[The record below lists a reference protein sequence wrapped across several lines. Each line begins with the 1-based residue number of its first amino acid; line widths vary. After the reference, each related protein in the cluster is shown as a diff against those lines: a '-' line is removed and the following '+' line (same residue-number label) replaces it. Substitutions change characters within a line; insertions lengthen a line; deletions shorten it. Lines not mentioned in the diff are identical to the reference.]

1 MGVVSVAKGST
12 SVRLV
17 RELRF
22 ICSIALDTTAKI
34 VDAVKLVVGSRD
46 GGHRKAPWGLTYW
59 QHAQQESVVIRSTST
74 VEGSCL
80 VRWSQ

>member
-1 MGVVSVAKGST
+1 MHPGSRFKFSLLEFSCWSNSCVPKYHAMGVVSVAKGST

-34 VDAVKLVVGSRD
+34 VDAVKLVVDWVAGTEAIEKLR
-46 GGHRKAPWGLTYW
+46 GG
-59 QHAQQESVVIRSTST
+59 
-74 VEGSCL
+74 
-80 VRWSQ
+80 

>member
-34 VDAVKLVVGSRD
+34 VDAVKLVVDWVAGTEAIEKLR
-46 GGHRKAPWGLTYW
+46 GG
-59 QHAQQESVVIRSTST
+59 
-74 VEGSCL
+74 
-80 VRWSQ
+80 